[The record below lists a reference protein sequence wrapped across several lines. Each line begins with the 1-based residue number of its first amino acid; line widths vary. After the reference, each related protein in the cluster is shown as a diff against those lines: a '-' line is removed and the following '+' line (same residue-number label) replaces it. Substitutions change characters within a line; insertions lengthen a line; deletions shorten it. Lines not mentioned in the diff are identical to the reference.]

1 MRYLTRILALAFL
14 LVSTVFAQ
22 LPPSFSWGKYVTPAR
37 DQLRQGPCYTFAGVG
52 STEIMYRLLG
62 GSAEEFSKRQ
72 VYNCANPTAPAADL
86 PTVMNYL
93 QNTGVIPATCYSYP
107 VVGCDPNLSDN
118 GQNPVIY
125 EQINGATLQVNC
137 GRRMRITSQDVTST
151 LRSNADAVKSLLIN
165 KGPIAL
171 VMETP
176 AMHGGATH
184 AYVLFGWTTV
194 NGQLSWLFNDSWPC
208 SAGYRTFAIDL
219 VAEFN
224 RSTNTRAYVISS
236 VTEERY
242 ANGWSNYSIP
252 VRAFELEPANQ
263 VAQIVSPAGGCFNRG
278 TYTVSGLNLLN
289 GATVVDWSLRT
300 DGIYPSDA
308 SINSSGTVS
317 GNASGVTVVAT
328 ILRPNGLLENITR
341 NVGTV
346 GMPVLIE
353 KRSDACYGGRRE
365 IMLLASTPAT
375 PGVTTSVAIN
385 IPPSPDGRYYTIGSG
400 SNSVYINYGGTG
412 AITYNV
418 VVQSNSTGC
427 SLNYTTMRYVVVLPC
442 GY

>member
-1 MRYLTRILALAFL
+1 MCSFTRILALSL
-14 LVSTVFAQ
+14 LLASAAFAQ

-52 STEIMYRLLG
+52 ATEIMYQLLG
-62 GSAEEFSKRQ
+62 GSAQEFSKRQ
-72 VYNCANPTAPAADL
+72 VYNCANPYAPAGDL

-107 VVGCDPNLSDN
+107 VAACNPDLSDN
-118 GQNPVIY
+118 GQYPVVY
-125 EQINGATLQVNC
+125 EHINGATLETNC
-137 GRRMRITSQDVTST
+137 GRRIRITSEDVTST

-171 VMETP
+171 VMETL
-176 AMHGGATH
+176 AMHGGGRH

-219 VAEFN
+219 VTEFN
-224 RSTNTRAYVISS
+224 RSSTNCAYVISS
-236 VTEERY
+236 LTEEHY
-242 ANGWSNYSIP
+242 ANGWSKYNLPIN
-252 VRAFELEPANQ
+252 AFELEPANQ
-263 VAQIVSPAGGCFNRG
+263 VAKIVNPTSGCFNRG
-278 TYTVSGLNLLN
+278 TYTLSGLNLLN
-289 GATVVDWSLRT
+289 GATIVDWSLRT
-300 DGIYPSDA
+300 DGVYWSDA
-308 SINSSGTVS
+308 VISPSGTVS

-328 ILRPNGLLENITR
+328 ILRANGLLENITR

-365 IMLLASTPAT
+365 IMLLAHTPTT

-385 IPPSPDGRYYTIGSG
+385 IPPSPDGKYYTIGSG

-412 AITYNV
+412 SITYNV
-418 VVQSNSTGC
+418 TVQSTSTGC
-427 SLNYTTMRYVVVLPC
+427 SLNYTTTRYVVALPC